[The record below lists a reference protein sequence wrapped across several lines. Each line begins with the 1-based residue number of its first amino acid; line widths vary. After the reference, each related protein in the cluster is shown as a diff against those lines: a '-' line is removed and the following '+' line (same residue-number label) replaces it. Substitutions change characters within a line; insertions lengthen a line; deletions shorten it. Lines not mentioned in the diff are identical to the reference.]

1 MPQNLGP
8 FPPITGYVTP
18 FSGRPG
24 GTLAFKISSQDDA
37 DFSAS
42 VVRIDCADPNPAG
55 PGMKLV
61 PVPVPLAARY
71 PGRAQPVYSGSCAWG
86 PLPSLTGLVAIS
98 VTLTLRPTLID
109 DSCQTLFSLQDKTGE
124 RGIALALRKG
134 ELMVLQT
141 SPTGVEQHATGLP
154 LALRHWTR
162 LRVDIDCVTGRMV
175 LTVDSIDPRTRHR
188 DAIAAHV
195 DVVASAAALDTIC
208 FGARWL
214 GHPADVF
221 NGQIEAPAVQGDGQL
236 LAAWDFSR
244 DMMHTWV
251 TDSVDASRRL
261 ELVNLPGRA
270 VRSSSWTG
278 RHMDWKVAPQDYAAM
293 HFHADDLI
301 DCGWDTSLNLTI
313 PEDMPSGVYGLVL
326 KNAAGS
332 DTIPFYVTPPKAGP
346 KARILVLAS
355 TLTYVAYANHAR
367 GNFTGELAERVKQ
380 WGAYPH
386 NPDVITA
393 FGASTYNR
401 HADGSGI
408 SLSSRLRPMLT
419 MRPGYLTFP
428 DPRGSGMRHFS
439 ADSHLTDWLRHQGYD
454 FDVIT
459 DEDLDDE
466 GLEILKGYDVV
477 MTGSHPEYHTRR
489 MLDALIDYREQ
500 GGKLMYLGGNGFYWK
515 IARTAELPHVLEIRR
530 AEGGIRAWASE
541 PGEYYH
547 QLDGE
552 YGGMWRRNGVP
563 PQAVGAVGF
572 CVQGLFEG
580 SYYTRTPESA
590 DPDVSW
596 IFEGVTEPRIGDYG
610 LAGGGAAG
618 FELDQAASDLGT
630 PDYVKVIAVSEGHGP
645 TFKTVPEEILTWTLS
660 AGSARPHEGVCGH
673 MVYGAAPGGSALFAV
688 GSITFLGSLSH
699 NGYRNDVS
707 RILDNCLR
715 RFTAAE

>member
-1 MPQNLGP
+1 MPQTLGTL
-8 FPPITGYVTP
+8 PPIIGYVTP

-24 GTLAFKISSQDDA
+24 ATLDFKISSQGDA
-37 DFSAS
+37 AFSAS

-61 PVPVPLAARY
+61 PVPVPLASSYA
-71 PGRAQPVYSGSCAWG
+71 GREQPVHPGSCAWG
-86 PLPSLTGLVAIS
+86 PLPGLAGPATLT
-98 VTLTLRPTLID
+98 VTLTVRPTLVD
-109 DSCQTLFSLQDKTGE
+109 ATCQTLFSLQDATGAH
-124 RGIALALRKG
+124 GVSVALRSG
-134 ELMVLQT
+134 ELQVVQT
-141 SPTGVEQHATGLP
+141 VGEEVEEHAVGVP
-154 LALRHWTR
+154 LALRQWSR
-162 LRVDIDCVTGRMV
+162 LRVEIDRAAGRVHLSVDRIDSRARHHETAVGHASIAPAGAAPDTVCV
-175 LTVDSIDPRTRHR
+175 
-188 DAIAAHV
+188 
-195 DVVASAAALDTIC
+195 
-208 FGARWL
+208 GARWL

-221 NGQIEAPAVQGDGQL
+221 NGQIEAPSVDGDGHL

-244 DMMHTWV
+244 DMMQTWV
-251 TDSVDASRRL
+251 TDSIDTSRRL

-278 RHMDWKVAPQDYAAM
+278 RHMDWKVAPQDYAAI

-301 DCGWDTSLNLTI
+301 DCGWDTSLALTI
-313 PEDMPSGVYGLVL
+313 PAGMPSGVYGLVL
-326 KNAAGS
+326 TNDAGT
-332 DTIPFYVTPPKAGP
+332 DTIPFYVIPPKAGP
-346 KARILVLAS
+346 RARILVLAS

-367 GNFTGELAERVKQ
+367 GNFAGELAERAAA

-386 NPDVITA
+386 NTDVITA

-401 HADGSGI
+401 HSDGSGI

-428 DPRGSGMRHFS
+428 DKHGSGLRHFS

-466 GLEILKGYDVV
+466 GLDILTGYDVV

-489 MLDALIDYREQ
+489 MLEALIDYREQ

-515 IARTAELPHVLEIRR
+515 IARSPSMPHVLEIRR

-552 YGGMWRRNGVP
+552 YGGMWRRNGLP
-563 PQAVGAVGF
+563 PQAVAAVGF

-580 SYYTRTPESA
+580 SYYTRTPAAA

-596 IFEGVTEPRIGDYG
+596 IFDGVTEERIGDYG
-610 LAGGGAAG
+610 LSGGGAAG
-618 FELDQAASDLGT
+618 FELDQAAPDLGT
-630 PDYVKVIAVSEGHGP
+630 PDYIKIVAVSEGHGP
-645 TFKTVPEEILTWTLS
+645 TFKTTPEEILTWTLS
-660 AGSARPHEGVCGH
+660 AGNARAYEGVRAH
-673 MVYGAAPGGSALFAV
+673 MVYGAAPGGGALFAV

-715 RFTAAE
+715 RFIA

>member
-1 MPQNLGP
+1 MPQTSGH
-8 FPPITGYVTP
+8 PPIIGYVTP

-24 GTLAFKISSQDDA
+24 GTLDFKISSLADQ

-61 PVPVPLAARY
+61 PIAVPLAASY
-71 PGRAQPVYSGSCAWG
+71 AGREQAVHAGSCAWG
-86 PLPSLTGLVAIS
+86 ALPALGAPSALS
-98 VTLTLRPTLID
+98 VTLTARPTLLD
-109 DSCQTLFSLQDKTGE
+109 DSCQTLFSLQDAAGGQ
-124 RGIALALRKG
+124 GIALALRSG
-134 ELMVLQT
+134 ALIVLHTSAAGVTQT
-141 SPTGVEQHATGLP
+141 ATGVS
-154 LALRHWTR
+154 LALRRWSR
-162 LRVDIDCVTGRMV
+162 LRVDIDRAAGK
-175 LTVDSIDPRTRHR
+175 LSITVDSVEARSNHQPASTVGS
-188 DAIAAHV
+188 IALALPAH
-195 DVVASAAALDTIC
+195 LDTIS

-221 NGQIEAPAVQGDGQL
+221 NGQLEAPSIHGDGHL

-244 DMMHTWV
+244 DMMQTWV

-261 ELVNLPGRA
+261 ALVNLPGRA

-278 RHMDWKVAPQDYAAM
+278 RHMDWTVAPQDYAAI

-301 DCGWDTSLNLTI
+301 DCGWDTSLQFTI
-313 PEDMPSGVYGLVL
+313 PADMPSGVYGLVL
-326 KNAAGS
+326 SNADGS
-332 DTIPFYVTPPKAGP
+332 DTIPFYVIPPRDGP

-367 GNFTGELAERVKQ
+367 GNFAGALADRAASWQ
-380 WGAYPH
+380 AYPH
-386 NPDVITA
+386 NPDVVTA

-401 HADGSGI
+401 HSDGSGI

-419 MRPGYLTFP
+419 MRPGYLTFD
-428 DPRGSGMRHFS
+428 DPNGSGLRHFS
-439 ADSHLTDWLRHQGYD
+439 ADSHLTDWLRHQGYE

-466 GLEILKGYDVV
+466 GLGLLKGYDVV
-477 MTGSHPEYHTRR
+477 MTGTHPEYHTRR
-489 MLDALIDYREQ
+489 MLEALIDYRET

-552 YGGMWRRNGVP
+552 YGGMWRRNGLP
-563 PQAVGAVGF
+563 PQAVAAVGF
-572 CVQGLFEG
+572 CVQGMFEG
-580 SYYTRTPESA
+580 SYYLRTPAAA

-596 IFEGVTEPRIGDYG
+596 IFEGVTGDRIGDYG
-610 LAGGGAAG
+610 LSGGGAAG
-618 FELDQAASDLGT
+618 FELDQAAPELGT
-630 PDYVKVIAVSEGHGP
+630 PDYMKILAYSDGHGP
-645 TFKTVPEEILTWTLS
+645 TFKTTPEEILTWTLS
-660 AGSARPHEGVCGH
+660 AGAARAYDGVRAH
-673 MVYGAAPGGSALFAV
+673 MVYGAAPGGGALFAV

-699 NGYRNDVS
+699 DGYRNDVS

-715 RFTAAE
+715 RFTA